1 MVKKDKL
8 SGETMLLMLLFL
20 LSEVLVTLSV
30 FELIA
35 LLIFAACLI

>member
-8 SGETMLLMLLFL
+8 SGETMLLLFL

>member
-8 SGETMLLMLLFL
+8 SGETMLLLLFL

-35 LLIFAACLI
+35 LLILQLV

>member
-8 SGETMLLMLLFL
+8 SGETMLLLFL
-20 LSEVLVTLSV
+20 LSEVLVSLSV

-35 LLIFAACLI
+35 LLILQLV